1 MVIKQLLVQ
10 GVKLV
15 RHVLHL
21 TAVVTKQFIKLKDA
35 SLTVAKKLSLDSK
48 PLPSGRLQWFMDNL
62 LQLEGESQAS
72 TSARSC
78 RSCTNT

>member
-10 GVKLV
+10 GAKLV
-15 RHVLHL
+15 RHVHHA
-21 TAVVTKQFIKLKDA
+21 AVVTKQFIKLKDA